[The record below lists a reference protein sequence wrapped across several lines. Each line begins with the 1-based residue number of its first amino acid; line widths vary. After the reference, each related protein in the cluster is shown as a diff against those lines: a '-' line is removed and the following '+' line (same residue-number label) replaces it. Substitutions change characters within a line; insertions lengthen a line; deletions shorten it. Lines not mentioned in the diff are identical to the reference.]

1 MTIRD
6 EMHLPPGIKIA
17 HNMPAEPSTEDLD
30 FIKALGVQYV
40 NTWTQ
45 PDKATPDYYA
55 SRKKLFNDAGLTLYG
70 MGNLGVHNQD
80 DIVLNLPGREAKI
93 ELYKQH
99 LRNLAAAGI
108 PYTTYAHMANG
119 IWSSP
124 RGQSRGAS
132 ARSFDL
138 NHAAAGNWNGRVY
151 EQPLSHGRVYSQDEI
166 WDNYTYFIRAV
177 APLAEQLGVLI
188 GIHPDDPPQP
198 VLSGVPRCIF
208 SSFDGYQRALEIA
221 NSPNVGMC
229 LCVGCW
235 LEGGP
240 LMGRGVLE
248 TIQYFAGL
256 DKIFKVH
263 FRNVDAPL
271 PHFTETFLDNGYM
284 DMRKVMQ
291 ALQDVHYDGIVI
303 LDHIPQITNSNQ
315 ISTAYTLGYM
325 QAMLAGVLAEPV
337 AA

>member
-1 MTIRD
+1 MILD
-6 EMHLPPGIKIA
+6 DLHLPPGIKIS
-17 HNMPAEPSTEDLD
+17 HNMPAEPAPEDLD
-30 FIKALGVQYV
+30 FLRGLGVQYV
-40 NTWTQ
+40 GTWAQ
-45 PDKATPDYYA
+45 PDKATPEYYA
-55 SRKKLFNDAGLTLYG
+55 SRKQLYADAGFTLYS
-70 MGNLGVHNQD
+70 MGNAGVHNQD

-124 RGQSRGAS
+124 RGTTRGAS
-132 ARSFDL
+132 ARVVDL
-138 NHAAAGNWNGRVY
+138 DHEAVGNWNGREY
-151 EQPLSHGRVYSQDEI
+151 PQPLSHGRVYSQDEI

-198 VLSGVPRCIF
+198 MLSGVPRCIF
-208 SSFDGYQRALEIA
+208 SSYDGYERALQIA

-240 LMGRGVLE
+240 GMGRGVIE
-248 TIQYFAGL
+248 TIRHFGKQG
-256 DKIFKVH
+256 KIFKVH

-271 PHFTETFLDNGYM
+271 PHFVESFINNGYM
-284 DMRKVMQ
+284 DMRLVLQELQ
-291 ALQDVHYDGIVI
+291 AVGFEGIMMP
-303 LDHIPQITNSNQ
+303 DHVPQIGGNDQ
-315 ISTAYTLGYM
+315 IGIAYSIGYM
-325 QAMLAGVLAEPV
+325 QALLAGVTA
-337 AA
+337 